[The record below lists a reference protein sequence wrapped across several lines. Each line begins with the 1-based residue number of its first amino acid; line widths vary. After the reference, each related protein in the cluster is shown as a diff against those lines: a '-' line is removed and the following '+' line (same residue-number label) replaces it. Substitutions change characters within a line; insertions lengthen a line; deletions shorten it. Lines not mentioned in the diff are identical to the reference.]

1 MTKYEELIQITK
13 QNVQSLK
20 SQINMCV
27 AYITFGDRGMKTKYR
42 KQEESLQKKLDEQMY
57 WLIQY
62 TMVNYMKEYLGGVI
76 EEGDY
81 THEECKEYLR
91 SNEVKII

>member
-13 QNVQSLK
+13 ENVQSLK

-27 AYITFGDRGMKTKYR
+27 SYITFGDRTMKTKYR
-42 KQEESLQKKLDEQMY
+42 KQKDYLQKKLDEQMY

-62 TMVNYMKEYLGGVI
+62 TMVNFVREYLGGPMKV
-76 EEGDY
+76 GQY
-81 THEECKEYLR
+81 TNEECKSYLS
-91 SNEVKII
+91 SNNVKII